1 MTEENVNSEE
11 LTEESSDEQKTY
23 DADYV
28 KKLKAEAKE
37 YRTGKAALKKEYEET
52 KARLDALEAEKL
64 TDSEKKEK
72 RVKELEAELEAIKGT
87 ARQKDIDNLILQSI
101 NGKNIVDIE
110 TAMLLIHKELAAED
124 EINDKVVTRIV
135 ENVIKAKPFLV
146 NASAPDPSNGNFAK
160 TNNEPAKSADELL
173 LKLIQGK

>member
-1 MTEENVNSEE
+1 MVEENVNSEE

-101 NGKNIVDIE
+101 NGKNIVDVE
-110 TAMLLIHKELAAED
+110 TAMLLIHKELSGED

-160 TNNEPAKSADELL
+160 QNNEPQPNTEKMFGDFLR
-173 LKLIQGK
+173 G